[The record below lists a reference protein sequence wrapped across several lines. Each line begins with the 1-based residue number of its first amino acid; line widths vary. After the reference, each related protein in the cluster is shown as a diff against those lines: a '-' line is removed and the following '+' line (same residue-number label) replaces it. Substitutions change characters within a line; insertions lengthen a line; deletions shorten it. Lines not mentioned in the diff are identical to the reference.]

1 MTAACRCSRIARVA
15 AGGGGARVPA
25 RTSEQRRRGLEQAN
39 EVRSARATLKKE
51 LASGTIELAP
61 ILADPPAWLRTAR
74 VRDLLLAVPKIG
86 SVKAGRILAHCAIA
100 HSKTLGGLTDRQRG
114 ELISLLHR

>member
-1 MTAACRCSRIARVA
+1 VA
-15 AGGGGARVPA
+15 AGRRGAGVPA
-25 RTSEQRRRGLEQAN
+25 RSREQRRRALEQAN

-61 ILADPPAWLRTAR
+61 LLADPPTWLRTAQL
-74 VRDLLLAVPKIG
+74 RDILLAVPKIG
-86 SVKAGRILAHCAIA
+86 AVKADRLLAHCRIA

-114 ELISLLHR
+114 ELISRLHR

>member
-1 MTAACRCSRIARVA
+1 MA
-15 AGGGGARVPA
+15 AGRNAARVPA
-25 RTSEQRRRGLEQAN
+25 GSSEQRRRGLEQAN
-39 EVRSARATLKKE
+39 DVRSARATLKKE

-61 ILADPPAWLRTAR
+61 LLADPPAWLQTAR

-114 ELISLLHR
+114 ELINLLHC